1 MQTSAFPDLAPE
13 VPVGSSEPRV
23 NPAVPRTPGWT
34 LVADTGG
41 PKGFHRVKSV
51 GTFNSV
57 RTLCGL
63 TGRAISETERMIVP
77 CAACEAVTP
86 A

>member
-1 MQTSAFPDLAPE
+1 M
-13 VPVGSSEPRV
+13 GSPGPRADV
-23 NPAVPRTPGWT
+23 AVPRTPGWT
-34 LVADTGG
+34 LVADTSG

-77 CAACEAVTP
+77 CVACEAVTP